1 MTVQSIQS
9 ASTADVVVLGGG
21 AIGLS
26 VARELALRGAINVAL
41 IERGEIGAEASWA
54 AAGILAPQV
63 EADHADELFRFACDS
78 RDMYPEFAAILR
90 EETGID
96 VELDTTGT
104 LYVGFTAHHQE
115 ELHRRHQWQTS
126 QGLSVERLSGDEA
139 RKLEPKISD
148 RVSCALR
155 FPNDIQVEKRR

>member
-1 MTVQSIQS
+1 MTVQSLQS
-9 ASTADVVVLGGG
+9 ASTADVVVIGGG

-63 EADHADELFRFACDS
+63 EADHADEFFRFACDS
-78 RDMYPEFAAILR
+78 RDMYPEFAAALR

-104 LYVGFTAHHQE
+104 LYLGFTEQCE
-115 ELHRRHQWQTS
+115 TELRQRYEWQ
-126 QGLSVERLSGDEA
+126 
-139 RKLEPKISD
+139 K
-148 RVSCALR
+148 
-155 FPNDIQVEKRR
+155 